1 MMRDI
6 VMNEQYFSEYIQE
19 ELQRVKKFMDKL
31 EKNEVR
37 EDRVYSVKKKI
48 DSIKFGLLIAKYSY
62 GEDIRIL
69 EPEFLQ
75 LLNDMPMYWK
85 KESSYVDM
93 VWMMSLA
100 ILFDVNEEKFC
111 VLSDLVRQYNYEDAL
126 LDFFIKY
133 KEQGVIEKIEGD
145 FIYGFPYDKLGI
157 VVTDNNYA
165 EERLKEYLEKN
176 WYSGHKEMSW
186 YDIHKAKEK
195 LYYGYWS
202 FEAGAIA
209 KILNINDE
217 NLKNTP
223 YYPYDLVHY
232 NS

>member
-100 ILFDVNEEKFC
+100 ILFDVNEEKFR

-157 VVTDNNYA
+157 VVTDDNNA